1 MTDFRLKVFV
11 SVARN
16 LSFTKAAEE
25 IFISQPAITKHIKE
39 LESTFQTPLFE
50 RFGNKISLT
59 AAGKLLLE
67 HSQHI
72 LEAYNRMDYEM
83 SMLRNSGQ
91 GELRMGAST
100 TIAQYVL
107 PPLLAEFS
115 EKFPHISISMLND
128 NSAGIEN
135 ALQQH
140 QIDLGMVEGQHKQV
154 NLKYSKFMDDEL
166 VAVVHNRSKLAV
178 HDEITV
184 RQLQQIPLVLR
195 ENGSGTL
202 EIIKTALSA
211 HNLKLS
217 DMCIRLQ
224 LGSTESIK
232 RFLENADCMSILS
245 IRSINRELAQGLFKI
260 VEISDM
266 DMPRE
271 FHFVQRQGEE
281 TGLPQQFIRFTE
293 LCSKDKLFR

>member
-11 SVARN
+11 SVAQN

-25 IFISQPAITKHIKE
+25 TFISQPAITKHIKE
-39 LESTFQTPLFE
+39 LESTFQTSLFE

-91 GELRMGAST
+91 GELRIGAST

-107 PPLLAEFS
+107 PLLAEFS

-178 HDEITV
+178 HDEISV
-184 RQLQQIPLVLR
+184 GQLRQIPFVLR

-202 EIIKTALSA
+202 EIVKAALSA
-211 HNLKLS
+211 HGLKLS

-245 IRSINRELAQGLFKI
+245 IRSINRELAQGMFKV

-266 DMPRE
+266 EMQRE

-281 TGLPQQFIRFTE
+281 AGLPQQFIRFAE
-293 LCSKDKLFR
+293 LCSKDQLFR